1 MSAKTKCLC
10 PRKEGLCRWENQPK
24 RSKVGKSM
32 GKSLAE
38 NQEESQ
44 GKVGVLVQNS
54 QIPGKILVGGQKKG
68 KEFDKKENILKGRTM
83 VQIL

>member
-1 MSAKTKCLC
+1 
-10 PRKEGLCRWENQPK
+10 
-24 RSKVGKSM
+24 M